1 MARCPPGSRGVK
13 MGEATLTG
21 YKACYYVSNACQYYH
36 YVFVCVSC
44 IHVGTVLGK
53 WCVMEGKH

>member
-1 MARCPPGSRGVK
+1 